1 MRFLMEGRFEQTMV
15 LHLCGSGKYTTVL
28 CFSIIGDDIR
38 IPAPSCNWGVDGFL
52 ERPLMCWVNTGLGC
66 VFAMLRVKIS
76 DLKKKIPLHYIYKL
90 SKLIIKIGQKE
101 QRNILFFKT
110 FSLMVFKSNIF
121 FQAENQITLWFLNKH
136 YYTNTNFSTK
146 KFNLKSS

>member
-1 MRFLMEGRFEQTMV
+1 MEGRFEQTMV
-15 LHLCGSGKYTTVL
+15 LHLCGSGKYTTAL
-28 CFSIIGDDIR
+28 CFSIIGDDSR

-121 FQAENQITLWFLNKH
+121 F
-136 YYTNTNFSTK
+136 
-146 KFNLKSS
+146 SS